1 MRTNNAWTRIVGTIL
16 MTVFLFAFPAA
27 YTLAGEP
34 GSQEM
39 QKVRIPQ
46 TAEEHRAM
54 AQSYRMKAMNY
65 ERDAET
71 HRLMCEGYK
80 FKVSIPENPM
90 VAGPSLREAQRDC
103 ERYMQDAK
111 KLAESARELSEYHT
125 AQAKALEGHP

>member
-1 MRTNNAWTRIVGTIL
+1 
-16 MTVFLFAFPAA
+16 MTVFLFASAA
-27 YTLAGEP
+27 AVYAAGEP
-34 GSQEM
+34 GSPEV
-39 QKVRIPQ
+39 QKGGIPR

-54 AQSYRMKAMNY
+54 AQSYRMKAMDY

-103 ERYMQDAK
+103 ERYMHDAK
-111 KLAESARELSEYHT
+111 ELAESARSLSEYHT
-125 AQAKALEGHP
+125 AQAKALSGQ